1 MSCFKCSLSVF
12 CLWVSCV
19 LFFFKATMELFN
31 VIVILSDCTICS
43 HKKEQI
49 VQTDH
54 VVESADMR
62 QESASRGAS
71 IHTKQTG
78 GHIC

>member
-1 MSCFKCSLSVF
+1 
-12 CLWVSCV
+12 
-19 LFFFKATMELFN
+19 MELFN